1 MRRRLPVLLA
11 CLALSA
17 YAASRLLDQLPV
29 LTRIAIWF
37 VGVAVVWD
45 LLLGPL
51 VALAD
56 RGLRPLHRVRLRGV
70 AALNYVRIPAGI
82 SALLLLV
89 WAPLVLERSA
99 AVFERKSGLD
109 PSVYLGRWAGVT
121 LALAVLSALA
131 YAVAVLRAE
140 RTGR

>member
-1 MRRRLPVLLA
+1 MRRLPVLLA
-11 CLALSA
+11 CLALTA
-17 YAASRLLDQLPV
+17 YAASRLLDELPV

-45 LLLGPL
+45 LVLGPL
-51 VALAD
+51 LALVD

-70 AALNYVRIPAGI
+70 AALNYVRVPAGV

-99 AVFERKSGLD
+99 ATFERKSGLD
-109 PSVYLGRWAGVT
+109 ASVYLGRWAGVT
-121 LALAVLSALA
+121 AALLLLSAAA
-131 YAVAVLRAE
+131 YGVAVLRAG